1 MFSLLL
7 LGGLLQLITPSF
19 AGSIASAQ
27 TCTSFKLQNADNAVV
42 TGTSFYNAGQNVTI
56 FNQFDGVST
65 TDLPAFCRVELVI
78 TTNSTANS
86 SAKTEV
92 WLPQPWNGRLLT
104 VGNGG
109 FGGAGKWI
117 CAFDK

>member
-1 MFSLLL
+1 MYSLLL
-7 LGGLLQLITPSF
+7 LGGLLQLVIPSF
-19 AGSIASAQ
+19 AGNATSAQ
-27 TCTSFKLQNADNAVV
+27 TCTSFQLNNVDNAVV
-42 TGTSFYNAGQNVTI
+42 TGTSFYEAGENVTI
-56 FNQFDGVST
+56 VNKYDGVST
-65 TDLPAFCRVELVI
+65 SDLPAFCRVELVI

-109 FGGAGKWI
+109 FAGAGK
-117 CAFDK
+117 